1 MRPNLLEAVWCA
13 ARRVTKRGRQLDED
27 QRVSVYQGLEA
38 ITSHAAYQYGEE
50 TRKGTLEVGKLADL
64 VVLECNPLEIP
75 VDDVRDLRVLET
87 YKEGRPVWGALGP
100 DA

>member
-27 QRVSVYQGLEA
+27 QRVSVYRGLEA

-50 TRKGTLEVGKLADL
+50 ARKGTLEAGKLADL
-64 VVLECNPLEIP
+64 VVLERNPLEIS
-75 VDDVRDLRVLET
+75 VDDVRGLRVLET
-87 YKEGRPVWGALGP
+87 YKEGWSVWSASGSRA
-100 DA
+100 